1 MGLSVGA
8 QDDYNVTMNVV
19 PLIDIMLVLLII
31 FIITLPVMTHAVKI
45 DLPRATN
52 TPPPEHPAPPVN
64 IDVQYNGTVLWD
76 GAAVSPVDLR
86 SYIADAAKKDPQP
99 EVHIS
104 VDRSA
109 QYDYAAKVLF
119 AVQRGGLKKIGFV
132 ADASGG
138 L

>member
-1 MGLSVGA
+1 
-8 QDDYNVTMNVV
+8 
-19 PLIDIMLVLLII
+19 
-31 FIITLPVMTHAVKI
+31 MTHAVKI

>member
-1 MGLSVGA
+1 MGMSVGA

-76 GAAVSPVDLR
+76 GAAG
-86 SYIADAAKKDPQP
+86 DA
-99 EVHIS
+99 
-104 VDRSA
+104 RCG
-109 QYDYAAKVLF
+109 
-119 AVQRGGLKKIGFV
+119 RGGLPCV
-132 ADASGG
+132 ASARGAAADGTRGA
-138 L
+138 